1 MKQALLSLM
10 LFASALPLF
19 SATAQTGTADEPIT
33 STTSMRLVEEKE
45 VLAAS
50 SALLAASVDLRA
62 DGSARTTHQ
71 IGKFST
77 RIELMGL
84 SVSKIEKTAPSAA
97 EQQQGIA
104 RRYIAHLTCKAH
116 RIWDAPM
123 VSWSEWRK
131 NAYGFFPST
140 VVVEEIDG
148 ALVARATRINDFSP
162 GIDAT
167 MTAAR

>member
-10 LFASALPLF
+10 LFTAALPL
-19 SATAQTGTADEPIT
+19 SATEGNGAASEPIT
-33 STTSMRLVEEKE
+33 ATTNMRLVEEKE

-84 SVSKIEKTAPSAA
+84 AVSKIEKKAPSTA
-97 EQQQGIA
+97 EQQKGIA
-104 RRYIAHLTCKAH
+104 RRYVAHLSCKAH

-123 VSWSEWRK
+123 ISWSEWRE

-140 VVVEEIDG
+140 VIVEEING
-148 ALVARATRINDFSP
+148 SLVARANRITDFSP